1 MNFAWATRTE
11 VGRVRDHNE
20 DSVWPTTDGS
30 TDEVLAV
37 AVADGMGGHAGGEVA
52 SATAL
57 DTAMA
62 VSGEPAMRVLAAN
75 LAVVDAARQRPR
87 LAGMGTT
94 LTLALLDPDGDLD
107 IGHVGD
113 SRAYLLRAG
122 TLQQLTRDHSYV
134 ADLIAAGKLTPKEAE
149 THPYRSVL
157 TRAIGLDPT
166 VEVDSYGIVLQSG
179 DRILLCSDGLTS
191 MVSDGPLSEI
201 LSRDD
206 SPPAATADTLV
217 TAANDAGGI
226 DNITVIVIDVTE

>member
-57 DTAMA
+57 DTAMT
-62 VSGEPAMRVLAAN
+62 VSGEPAMRVVAAN

-134 ADLIAAGKLTPKEAE
+134 ADLIAAGKLTPEEAE

-191 MVSDGPLSEI
+191 MVSDGPISEI
-201 LSRDD
+201 LSRED
-206 SPPAATADTLV
+206 SPPAATADALV

-226 DNITVIVIDVTE
+226 DNITVIVIDVAE

>member
-1 MNFAWATRTE
+1 MNFAWATRTD

-20 DSVWPTTDGS
+20 DSVWPTADGS

-62 VSGEPAMRVLAAN
+62 VSGEPTMRVLAAN
-75 LAVVDAARQRPR
+75 VAVVDAARQRPR

-113 SRAYLLRAG
+113 SRAYLLRDG

-134 ADLIAAGKLTPKEAE
+134 ADLIAAGK
-149 THPYRSVL
+149 
-157 TRAIGLDPT
+157 
-166 VEVDSYGIVLQSG
+166 
-179 DRILLCSDGLTS
+179 
-191 MVSDGPLSEI
+191 
-201 LSRDD
+201 
-206 SPPAATADTLV
+206 
-217 TAANDAGGI
+217 
-226 DNITVIVIDVTE
+226 

>member
-1 MNFAWATRTE
+1 MNFAWATRTD

-30 TDEVLAV
+30 TAEMLAV

-62 VSGEPAMRVLAAN
+62 VSGEPTMRVLAAN

-87 LAGMGTT
+87 LTGMGTT

-113 SRAYLLRAG
+113 SRAYLLRDG

-134 ADLIAAGKLTPKEAE
+134 ADLIAAGKLTPEEAE
-149 THPYRSVL
+149 SHPYRSVL
-157 TRAIGLDPT
+157 TRAVGLDST
-166 VEVDSYGIVLQSG
+166 VEVDSYGLLLQFG

-201 LSRDD
+201 LDRQG
-206 SPPAATADTLV
+206 SPPATTADALV

-226 DNITVIVIDVTE
+226 DNITVIVIDVAE

>member
-1 MNFAWATRTE
+1 MNFAWATRTD
-11 VGRVRDHNE
+11 VGKVRDHNE

-30 TDEVLAV
+30 TDELLAV
-37 AVADGMGGHAGGEVA
+37 AVADGMGGHVGGEIA

-57 DTAMA
+57 DTAMT
-62 VSGEPAMRVLAAN
+62 VSGEPTMRVLAAN
-75 LAVVDAARQRPR
+75 VAVVDAARQQPR

-94 LTLALLDPDGDLD
+94 LTLALFDPDGDLD

-113 SRAYLLRAG
+113 SRAYLLRDG
-122 TLQQLTRDHSYV
+122 TLQQITRDHSYV
-134 ADLIAAGKLTPKEAE
+134 ADLIAAGKLTPEEAE

-157 TRAIGLDPT
+157 TRAVGLDPT
-166 VEVDSYGIVLQSG
+166 VEVDSYGIILQSG

-201 LSRDD
+201 LSRDG
-206 SPPAATADTLV
+206 SPPAATADELV

-226 DNITVIVIDVTE
+226 DNITVIVIDVAE

>member
-1 MNFAWATRTE
+1 MNFAWATRTD

-30 TDEVLAV
+30 TAEMLAV

-62 VSGEPAMRVLAAN
+62 VSGEPTMRVLAAN

-87 LAGMGTT
+87 LTGMGTT

-113 SRAYLLRAG
+113 SRAYLLRDG

-134 ADLIAAGKLTPKEAE
+134 ADLIAAGKLTPEEAE
-149 THPYRSVL
+149 SHPYRSVL
-157 TRAIGLDPT
+157 TRAVGLDST
-166 VEVDSYGIVLQSG
+166 VEVDSYGLLLQFG

-201 LSRDD
+201 LDRQG
-206 SPPAATADTLV
+206 SPPATTADALV

-226 DNITVIVIDVTE
+226 DNITVVVIDVAE

>member
-1 MNFAWATRTE
+1 MNFAWATRTD

-30 TDEVLAV
+30 TAEMLAV

-57 DTAMA
+57 DTAMT
-62 VSGEPAMRVLAAN
+62 VSGEPTMRILAAN

-87 LAGMGTT
+87 LTGMGTT

-113 SRAYLLRAG
+113 SRAYLLRDG

-134 ADLIAAGKLTPKEAE
+134 ADLIAAGKLTPEEAE
-149 THPYRSVL
+149 SHPYRSVL
-157 TRAIGLDPT
+157 TRAVGLDPT
-166 VEVDSYGIVLQSG
+166 VEVDSYGLILQFG

-201 LSRDD
+201 LDRQG
-206 SPPAATADTLV
+206 SPPAMTADALV

-226 DNITVIVIDVTE
+226 DNITVVIIDVAE